1 MQRIAGRLQAGT
13 SLPQIDSALAS
24 EGVLNMLNAR
34 YIVYN
39 PERPPIENLNA
50 LGAAW
55 FVGAVQWVEDADEEI
70 MELGSID
77 PSDVVLI
84 DQRYREKL
92 GQGPFTSDP
101 SASVELTGYGTNKLT
116 YQVRS
121 AQGGLVVFSE
131 IWYGP
136 DWQAYIDGEPADHVR
151 GNYVLRVMHVPPGE
165 HEVVFRVESKPYN
178 SSGPVMLASSL
189 LLILLALGMIA
200 LEIRG
205 WIAGRNP
212 AAEVQSE

>member
-1 MQRIAGRLQAGT
+1 
-13 SLPQIDSALAS
+13 S
-24 EGVLNMLNAR
+24 E
-34 YIVYN
+34 
-39 PERPPIENLNA
+39 
-50 LGAAW
+50 
-55 FVGAVQWVEDADEEI
+55 
-70 MELGSID
+70 
-77 PSDVVLI
+77 VVLI
-84 DQRYREKL
+84 DQRYRGTL
-92 GQGPFTSDP
+92 GEGPFTSDP
-101 SASVELTGYGTNKLT
+101 SASVELTGYETNKLT

-136 DWQAYIDGEPADHVR
+136 DWQAYIDGEPTDHVR

-165 HEVVFRVESKPYN
+165 HQVEFRVQSKPYN
-178 SSGPVMLASSL
+178 TSGPVMSASSL